1 MDAWRYRE
9 QFEIEERHWW
19 FRSRRAVVR
28 SLLSRAGVPPEPRI
42 LDAGCGT
49 GANLLEYGRLGVA
62 TGVDA
67 FPEAIDLCRRRGLDN
82 VLEAAIEKLPFE
94 PGSFDVLFATDVIEH
109 LDDDV
114 LALRELRRVAADG
127 ARLVLTVP
135 AYDWLWSDHDVSV
148 HHRRR
153 YTAALLAERVRAA
166 AWSPAV
172 ETYFFA
178 TALPAVALVR
188 TLRRLRSNGD
198 GRSDLRMPPGA
209 VNRLLELPTLAEA
222 KAIERGARLP
232 AGVSVGMACVAG

>member
-1 MDAWRYRE
+1 LEAWRYRE

-28 SLLSRAGVPPEPRI
+28 SLLSRAGLPPEPRI

-49 GANLLEYGRLGVA
+49 GANLIEYARLGHA

-67 FPEAIDLCRRRGLDN
+67 FPEAIALCRDRGLDN
-82 VLEAAIEKLPFE
+82 VLQAPVEELPFDA
-94 PGSFDVLFATDVIEH
+94 GSFDVLFATDVIEH

-114 LALRELRRVAADG
+114 LALRELRRVAAPG

-135 AYDWLWSDHDVSV
+135 AYGWLWSDHDVSV

-153 YTAALLAERVRAA
+153 YTAELLRERVRSAG
-166 AWSPAV
+166 WTPTV
-172 ETYFFA
+172 ETYFFT

-188 TLRRLRSNGD
+188 TLRRRRSDGD
-198 GRSDLRMPPGA
+198 RRSDLSLPPA
-209 VNRLLELPTLAEA
+209 PVNRLLQLPTLAEA

-232 AGVSVGMACVAG
+232 AGVSVGMVCVAD

>member
-1 MDAWRYRE
+1 MDSWRYRE

-28 SLLSRAGVPPEPRI
+28 SLLARAGLPPSPRI

-49 GANLLEYGRLGVA
+49 GANLIEYSRLGEV

-67 FPEAIDLCRRRGLDN
+67 FPEAVELCRERGLGN
-82 VLEAAIEKLPFE
+82 VLEAQVEDLPFE
-94 PGSFDVLFATDVIEH
+94 EESFDLLFATDVIEH

-114 LALRELRRVAADG
+114 VALRELRRVAAGG

-135 AYDWLWSDHDVSV
+135 AYPWLWSDHDVSV

-153 YTAALLAERVRAA
+153 YTADSLRESVRAGG
-166 AWSPAV
+166 WEPVV

-178 TALPAVALVR
+178 TALPAVAAVR
-188 TLRRLRSNGD
+188 GLRRLRSTTNGK
-198 GRSDLRMPPGA
+198 SDLSMPPA
-209 VNRLLELPTLAEA
+209 PVNRLLELPTLAEA
-222 KAIERGARLP
+222 KAIRRGARLP
-232 AGVSVGMACVAG
+232 AGVSVGTVCVAR

>member
-1 MDAWRYRE
+1 LESWRYRE

-28 SLLSRAGVPPEPRI
+28 ALVARGGLPPSPRI

-49 GANLLEYGRLGVA
+49 GANLVEYARLGEV

-67 FPEAIDLCRRRGLDN
+67 FPEAIRFCRERGLGN
-82 VLEAAIEKLPFE
+82 VLEAPVERLPFE
-94 PGSFDVLFATDVIEH
+94 ADSFDLLFATDVIEH

-114 LALRELRRVAADG
+114 VALRELRRVAGDG

-135 AYDWLWSDHDVSV
+135 AYERLWSDHDVSV

-153 YTAALLAERVRAA
+153 YTAPLLRERVEAGG
-166 AWSPAV
+166 WTPAV
-172 ETYFFA
+172 ETYFFS
-178 TALPAVALVR
+178 TALPVVAAVRA
-188 TLRRLRSNGD
+188 LRRRRSNGQP
-198 GRSDLRMPPGA
+198 RSDLSLPPEP

-232 AGVSVGMACVAG
+232 AGVSVGMVCVAG

>member
-1 MDAWRYRE
+1 MDSWRYRE
-9 QFEIEERHWW
+9 LFEVEERHWW

-28 SLLSRAGVPPEPRI
+28 ALLSRTDLPPSPRI

-49 GANLLEYGRLGVA
+49 GANLLEYGRLGEV

-67 FPEAIDLCRRRGLDN
+67 FAEAVELCRDRGLDN
-82 VLEAAIEKLPFE
+82 VLEAPVEELPFE
-94 PGSFDVLFATDVIEH
+94 PGSFDLLFATDVIEH

-114 LALRELRRVAADG
+114 RALRELRRVGADD

-153 YTAALLAERVRAA
+153 YTADRLRESVRAA
-166 AWSPAV
+166 GWTPAV
-172 ETYFFA
+172 DTYFFA
-178 TALPAVALVR
+178 TALPAVAVVR
-188 TLRRLRSNGD
+188 TLRRRRVNANAG
-198 GRSDLRMPPGA
+198 SDLSLPPGP
-209 VNRLLELPTLAEA
+209 VNRLLQLPTLAEA

-232 AGVSVGMACVAG
+232 AGVSVGMVCTAG

>member
-1 MDAWRYRE
+1 MESWRYRE
-9 QFEIEERHWW
+9 QYEIEERHWW

-28 SLLSRAGVPPEPRI
+28 SLLSRAGVPDSPRI

-49 GANLLEYGRLGVA
+49 GANLLEYGRLGAV

-67 FPEAIDLCRRRGLDN
+67 FPEAIELCRERGLDN
-82 VLEAAIEKLPFE
+82 VLEAPVEELPFA
-94 PGSFDVLFATDVIEH
+94 PGSFDLLFATDVIEH
-109 LDDDV
+109 LEDDV

-148 HHRRR
+148 HHTRR
-153 YTAALLAERVRAA
+153 YTAELLRERVKAGGWA
-166 AWSPAV
+166 PAV

-188 TLRRLRSNGD
+188 TLRRRRANGD
-198 GRSDLRMPPGA
+198 GRSDLSLPPA
-209 VNRLLELPTLAEA
+209 PVNRLLELPTLAEA

-232 AGVSVGMACVAG
+232 AGVSVGMVCVAG

>member
-1 MDAWRYRE
+1 LESWRYRE

-28 SLLSRAGVPPEPRI
+28 ALVARGGLPPSPRI

-49 GANLLEYGRLGVA
+49 GANLVEYARLGEV

-67 FPEAIDLCRRRGLDN
+67 FPEAIRFCRERGLDN
-82 VLEAAIEKLPFE
+82 VLEAPVERLPFE
-94 PGSFDVLFATDVIEH
+94 AGSFDLLFATDVIEH

-114 LALRELRRVAADG
+114 VALRELRRVAGEG

-135 AYDWLWSDHDVSV
+135 AYERLWSDHDVSV

-153 YTAALLAERVRAA
+153 YTAGLLRERVEAGG
-166 AWSPAV
+166 WTPAV

-178 TALPAVALVR
+178 TALPVVAAVRAVR
-188 TLRRLRSNGD
+188 RRRSNGQP
-198 GRSDLRMPPGA
+198 RSDLSLPPEP

-222 KAIERGARLP
+222 KAIQRGARLP
-232 AGVSVGMACVAG
+232 AGVSVGMVCVAG